1 MYSVQRNRPPSKQ
14 SASLLFALA
23 RDPGACRH
31 GYELSLETEL
41 KAGTPYLLARLAD
54 REWLDARWETVGPP
68 GRPPRHLYR
77 LTTTGLQ
84 EARALAAARRGS
96 GPSRRPRLRP
106 QREGT

>member
-1 MYSVQRNRPPSKQ
+1 MQRNRPPSKQ

-23 RDPGACRH
+23 RDPGAWRH

-41 KAGTPYLLARLAD
+41 KAGTLYPLLARLAD
-54 REWLDARWETVGPP
+54 RGWLDARWETAVPP

-84 EARALAAARRGS
+84 EARALATAQRGS
-96 GPSRRPRLRP
+96 GPTRRAPLRP

>member
-1 MYSVQRNRPPSKQ
+1 VQRNRPPSKQ

-23 RDPGACRH
+23 RDPEAWRH
-31 GYELSLETEL
+31 GYELSLETGL
-41 KAGTPYLLARLAD
+41 KAGTLYPLLARLAD
-54 REWLDARWETVGPP
+54 RGWLDARWETGVAP

-84 EARALAAARRGS
+84 ETRALAAAQRITGLLRRA
-96 GPSRRPRLRP
+96 PLRP